1 MKQTGFI
8 FKVLLISA
16 GLSILIKYGGPIL
29 SIPATPTNA
38 LLLVLVPTLL
48 WRSLSGYGHKTGGT
62 NVAVAT

>member
-8 FKVLLISA
+8 LKVLLISA

-38 LLLVLVPTLL
+38 LLMVLVPTLL
-48 WRSLSGYGHKTGGT
+48 
-62 NVAVAT
+62 VAIALWLRTLQQGQQM